1 MISNLRIVVPFER
14 NRRSSIAPPQSASRP
29 SERRAIRG
37 GLVRGAALGIL
48 AGVPIYEYKCRKCG
62 KRFEELVKI
71 GETPRCPRCHD
82 PEPKQLFSMTAAVS
96 TSTTREKSLRIA
108 RSAARAVKREKD
120 HADAVY
126 HSNYIKEHSEP
137 VEPARKKKAEAPP

>member
-1 MISNLRIVVPFER
+1 M
-14 NRRSSIAPPQSASRP
+14 
-29 SERRAIRG
+29 
-37 GLVRGAALGIL
+37 
-48 AGVPIYEYKCRKCG
+48 PIYEYKCRKCK

-71 GETPRCPRCHD
+71 GETPRCPRCRD
-82 PEPKQLFSMTAAVS
+82 PSPEQLFSMTAAVS

-108 RSAARAVKREKD
+108 RSVARSVKREKD

-137 VEPARKKKAEAPP
+137 IEPASKKKAAAPRKPAKARRGKRGSA